1 MIATSKTY
9 IESEEIENIAIEFSR
24 DEIGNL
30 LKFAYCL
37 KFIPATFHRNAQ
49 ITYRNAL
56 RIFFFFRSPSGAM
69 RFEQSDLPSIRY
81 TKQYFLVSNFAT

>member
-1 MIATSKTY
+1 MIASSNTY
-9 IESEEIENIAIEFSR
+9 IESEDIGNIAIKFSR

-30 LKFAYCL
+30 LEFAYCL

-56 RIFFFFRSPSGAM
+56 PIFFF
-69 RFEQSDLPSIRY
+69 SI
-81 TKQYFLVSNFAT
+81 TE